1 MGVLG
6 LMLLIYWVC
15 NFIGMIFPNFRM
27 SLRLHGSNKFL
38 LFFIFLYY
46 FVDRPSPVQAP
57 NGVPIYRTDR
67 GGEVTYHGP
76 GQLVVYPILD
86 LRRQPYQKD
95 LHWYLR
101 CMEEVIIRTLAVYDI
116 VGVRDEINTG
126 VWVGDEKIAAVGVSS
141 SRWITTHG
149 FSLNV
154 NPDMSFFD
162 TSFIIPCGIEERGVT
177 SIFKIF
183 QEQGKLASSVPSLQ
197 QISEVVLMCFN
208 DTFGVFTKSGRKL
221 S

>member
-1 MGVLG
+1 MNG
-6 LMLLIYWVC
+6 LMDLWLILT
-15 NFIGMIFPNFRM
+15 FIQSGLFIKKTKLISSLHSNIFIQF
-27 SLRLHGSNKFL
+27 
-38 LFFIFLYY
+38 
-46 FVDRPSPVQAP
+46 
-57 NGVPIYRTDR
+57 
-67 GGEVTYHGP
+67 
-76 GQLVVYPILD
+76 
-86 LRRQPYQKD
+86 
-95 LHWYLR
+95 YL
-101 CMEEVIIRTLAVYDI
+101 IT
-116 VGVRDEINTG
+116 
-126 VWVGDEKIAAVGVSS
+126 

-221 S
+221 SWYYAVTFRSCLEQICILLFAMNKAVILNTLLQYRSYFNFSKTMSMRNQGIICVFPCLKFVFSV